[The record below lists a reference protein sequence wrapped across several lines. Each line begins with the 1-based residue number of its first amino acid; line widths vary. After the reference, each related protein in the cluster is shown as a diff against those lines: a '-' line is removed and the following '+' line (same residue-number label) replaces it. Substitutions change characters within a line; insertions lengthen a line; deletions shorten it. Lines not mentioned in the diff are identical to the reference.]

1 MKIICI
7 GRNYAEHAI
16 ELGNKVPKEPLFFL
30 KPETAILPRRNPLFY
45 PSFTSDLQYELE
57 IVVKI
62 NRLGKNIQKKFAHKY
77 YEEIGLG
84 IDFTARDIQKQ
95 CKKDGHPWEKAKA
108 FDGSAVLGSQYIA
121 KNQLD
126 DLNNLNFELFKNG
139 NVVQSGN
146 TKDMIFKIDE
156 LIAFV
161 PQYFT
166 LKIGDLIFTG
176 TPAGVGSVQ
185 IDDKLEG
192 FLENQKLV
200 AVNIK

>member
-84 IDFTARDIQKQ
+84 IF
-95 CKKDGHPWEKAKA
+95 
-108 FDGSAVLGSQYIA
+108 
-121 KNQLD
+121 
-126 DLNNLNFELFKNG
+126 
-139 NVVQSGN
+139 
-146 TKDMIFKIDE
+146 
-156 LIAFV
+156 
-161 PQYFT
+161 
-166 LKIGDLIFTG
+166 
-176 TPAGVGSVQ
+176 
-185 IDDKLEG
+185 
-192 FLENQKLV
+192 
-200 AVNIK
+200 

>member
-161 PQYFT
+161 SQYFT